1 MKQENIVIIKNIMNL
16 EVLKIASNN
25 NNSKVVKDFTHY
37 SKQRNSLCGDQI
49 EITLKI
55 KDNVIIDIGYQSK
68 ACIYC
73 EASASLIS
81 RKFIKKRK
89 NNLKQLINLLKNWPA
104 KTDIIFPKKW
114 KDFKKL
120 FNNKNLTRKDCL
132 LLPFKAIDKK
142 I

>member
-1 MKQENIVIIKNIMNL
+1 MNL

-25 NNSKVVKDFTHY
+25 SNNKVVKNFTHY
-37 SKQRNSLCGDQI
+37 FKHKNSLCGDLI

-55 KDNVIIDIGYQSK
+55 KDDVIIDFGYQSK

-81 RKFIKKRK
+81 RKFPNKNI
-89 NNLKQLINLLKNWPA
+89 NNLKQLIKLLKNWPT
-104 KTDIIFPKKW
+104 KTDIAFPKEW

-120 FNNKNLTRKDCL
+120 FNKKNLTRKECL
-132 LLPFKAIDKK
+132 LLPFKALEKK

>member
-1 MKQENIVIIKNIMNL
+1 MNL
-16 EVLKIASNN
+16 EILKIASNSSN
-25 NNSKVVKDFTHY
+25 NKVVKNFTHY
-37 SKQRNSLCGDQI
+37 SKHKNSLCGDQI

-55 KDNVIIDIGYQSK
+55 KDDVIIDFGYQSK

-81 RKFIKKRK
+81 RKFQKRSKK
-89 NNLKQLINLLKNWPA
+89 NLKQLIKLLKNWPEENNI
-104 KTDIIFPKKW
+104 TFPKRW

-120 FNNKNLTRKDCL
+120 FNKKNLNRKECL
-132 LLPFKAIDKK
+132 LLPFRALEKK